1 MDDHVFSDTRPSLVS
16 CDHPSMNLEP
26 LHIPELL
33 RRYNLSPQ
41 KSLGQNFLVDHNA
54 LLKVVED
61 AEISRDDHVLE
72 IGAGIGNLTRLLAVR
87 AKEVTA
93 VEIDH
98 GLFPILEE
106 VTRPFD
112 NVHLVKGD
120 ILEIP
125 LDILFTQDGYLVVAN
140 IPYYITSA
148 VIRHLLEAKV
158 RPSRMVLT
166 MQREVAE
173 RILNKDEKMSLLSL
187 SVQVYGQARIGSHIP
202 ASCFYPEPN
211 VDSSILI
218 IDVYPKPKLSNEGIK
233 TLFDLAH
240 AAFNQKRK
248 MLRGSLSP
256 LLRQDK
262 QFVAE
267 LLEKAGIDPR
277 RRPETLSLKDWINL
291 VEAVNGIEEY

>member
-1 MDDHVFSDTRPSLVS
+1 
-16 CDHPSMNLEP
+16 MNLEP

-33 RRYNLSPQ
+33 RRNNLTPQ

-54 LLKVVED
+54 LIKVVDD
-61 AEISRDDHVLE
+61 AEVSKDDRVLE
-72 IGAGIGNLTRLLAVR
+72 IGAGLGNLTRLLAAR
-87 AKEVTA
+87 AKWVTA
-93 VEIDH
+93 VEIDQD
-98 GLFPILEE
+98 LFPILEE
-106 VTRPFD
+106 VTEPFD
-112 NVHLVKGD
+112 NIHLVKGD
-120 ILEIP
+120 ILGIS
-125 LDILFTQDGYLVVAN
+125 LDKLFSEDCYLVVAN

-187 SVQVYGQARIGSHIP
+187 SVQVYGEARIGSHIP

-218 IDVYPKPKLSNEGIK
+218 IDVYPEPKLSNEGLK
-233 TLFDLAH
+233 SLFDLAH

-256 LLRQDK
+256 LLGLDK
-262 QFVAE
+262 QSVAS
-267 LLEKAGIDPR
+267 LLEDADIDPR
-277 RRPETLSLKDWINL
+277 RRPETLSLVDWIRL
-291 VEAVNGIEEY
+291 VKVLENEKGANKSANT

>member
-1 MDDHVFSDTRPSLVS
+1 
-16 CDHPSMNLEP
+16 MNLEP

-41 KSLGQNFLVDHNA
+41 KSLGQNFLMDHNA

-61 AEISRDDHVLE
+61 AEVNRDDRVLE

-87 AKEVTA
+87 AKQVTA
-93 VEIDH
+93 VEIDQ

-112 NVHLVKGD
+112 NIHLLKGD
-120 ILEIP
+120 FLEIA
-125 LDILFTQDGYLVVAN
+125 LDSLFAEDGYLVVAN

-158 RPSRMVLT
+158 RPARMVLT

-173 RILNKDEKMSLLSL
+173 RIINKDEKMSLLSL
-187 SVQVYGQARIGSHIP
+187 SVQIYGQARIGSHIP
-202 ASCFYPEPN
+202 ARCFYPEPN
-211 VDSSILI
+211 VDSSVLI
-218 IDVYPKPKLSNEGIK
+218 IEVYGQPELSSKGIK
-233 TLFDLAH
+233 RLFTLAH

-256 LLRQDK
+256 LLGKDK
-262 QFVAE
+262 QSVAE
-267 LLEKAGIDPR
+267 ILENADIDPR
-277 RRPETLSLKDWINL
+277 RRPEALSLDDWIRL
-291 VEAVNGIEEY
+291 VEAVGDGAFGQKSSNT

>member
-1 MDDHVFSDTRPSLVS
+1 
-16 CDHPSMNLEP
+16 MNLKP

-33 RRYNLSPQ
+33 RRYNISPQ

-61 AEISRDDHVLE
+61 AEVDRDDHVLE

-87 AKEVTA
+87 AKQVTA
-93 VEIDH
+93 VEIDR
-98 GLFPILEE
+98 GLFPILED

-112 NVHLVKGD
+112 NIHLVKGD
-120 ILEIP
+120 ILE
-125 LDILFTQDGYLVVAN
+125 LSLESLFVEDGFLVVAN

-148 VIRHLLEAKV
+148 VIRHLLEGKV
-158 RPSRMVLT
+158 KPARIVLT

-187 SVQVYGQARIGSHIP
+187 SVQIYGQAHIGHDIP

-211 VDSSILI
+211 VDSSVLI
-218 IDVYPKPKLSNEGIK
+218 IDVYSQPKLSNEGIK

-256 LLRQDK
+256 LLGMDK
-262 QFVAE
+262 QSVAG
-267 LLEKAGIDPR
+267 LLEKAGIESR
-277 RRPETLSLKDWINL
+277 RRPETLSLKDWIRL
-291 VEAVNGIEEY
+291 VKVVRAEVSG

>member
-1 MDDHVFSDTRPSLVS
+1 
-16 CDHPSMNLEP
+16 MNLKP

-61 AEISRDDHVLE
+61 AEVSRDDRVLE
-72 IGAGIGNLTRLLAVR
+72 IGAGLGNLTRLLAVR
-87 AKEVTA
+87 AKEVIG
-93 VEIDH
+93 VEIDQ
-98 GLFPILEE
+98 GLFPLLEE
-106 VTRPFD
+106 VISPFE
-112 NVHLVKGD
+112 NIRLVRGD
-120 ILEIP
+120 ILEIS
-125 LDILFTQDGYLVVAN
+125 LEDLFELEGYLVVAN

-148 VIRHLLEAKV
+148 VIRHLLEATV
-158 RPSRMVLT
+158 RPGRIVLT

-187 SVQVYGQARIGSHIP
+187 SVQVYGQARISSHIP

-211 VDSSILI
+211 VDSSVLI
-218 IDVYPKPKLSNEGIK
+218 IDVYSQPKLSTEGIK

-256 LLRQDK
+256 LLGMGK
-262 QFVAE
+262 QSVAE
-267 LLEKAGIDPR
+267 LLEKADIDPR
-277 RRPETLSLKDWINL
+277 RRPEALSLDDWIRL
-291 VEAVNGIEEY
+291 VEVVEEIDYH

>member
-1 MDDHVFSDTRPSLVS
+1 
-16 CDHPSMNLEP
+16 MNLEP

-41 KSLGQNFLVDHNA
+41 KSLGQNFLMDHNA

-61 AEISRDDHVLE
+61 AEVNRDDRVLE

-87 AKEVTA
+87 AKQVTA
-93 VEIDH
+93 VEIDQ

-106 VTRPFD
+106 VTRSF
-112 NVHLVKGD
+112 NNIHLLKGD
-120 ILEIP
+120 FLEIA
-125 LDILFTQDGYLVVAN
+125 LDSLFAEDGYLVVAN

-158 RPSRMVLT
+158 RPARMVLT

-173 RILNKDEKMSLLSL
+173 RIINKDEKMSLLSL
-187 SVQVYGQARIGSHIP
+187 SVQIYGQARIGSHIP
-202 ASCFYPEPN
+202 ARCFYPEPN
-211 VDSSILI
+211 VDSSVLI
-218 IDVYPKPKLSNEGIK
+218 IEVYGQPELSSKGIK
-233 TLFDLAH
+233 RLFTLAH

-256 LLRQDK
+256 LLGKDK
-262 QFVAE
+262 QSVAE
-267 LLEKAGIDPR
+267 ILENADIDPR
-277 RRPETLSLKDWINL
+277 RRPEALSLDDWIRL
-291 VEAVNGIEEY
+291 VEAVGDGAFGQKSSNT

>member
-1 MDDHVFSDTRPSLVS
+1 
-16 CDHPSMNLEP
+16 MNLKP

-61 AEISRDDHVLE
+61 ADISKGDRVLE

-87 AKEVTA
+87 AKQVTA
-93 VEIDH
+93 VEIDQ
-98 GLFPILEE
+98 GLFPILED
-106 VTRPFD
+106 VTGPFD
-112 NVHLVKGD
+112 NIHLVKGD
-120 ILEIP
+120 FLEMP
-125 LDILFTQDGYLVVAN
+125 LDSLFSEDGYLVVAN

-148 VIRHLLEAKV
+148 VIRHLLEAKLKPA
-158 RPSRMVLT
+158 RIVLT

-173 RILNKDEKMSLLSL
+173 RVLNKDEKMSLLSL

-211 VDSSILI
+211 VDSSVLI
-218 IDVYPKPKLSNEGIK
+218 IDVYSQPKLSTEGIK

-256 LLRQDK
+256 LLGMDK
-262 QFVAE
+262 QSTAE
-267 LLEKAGIDPR
+267 LLEKADIDPR
-277 RRPETLSLKDWINL
+277 RRPEALSLEDWIRL
-291 VEAVNGIEEY
+291 VEVVEAHVGE

>member
-1 MDDHVFSDTRPSLVS
+1 
-16 CDHPSMNLEP
+16 MNLNP

-41 KSLGQNFLVDHNA
+41 KSLGQNFLVDHNL

-61 AEISRDDHVLE
+61 AEVSQDDRVLE
-72 IGAGIGNLTRLLAVR
+72 IGAGIGNLTRILAAS
-87 AKEVTA
+87 AKKVTA
-93 VEIDH
+93 VEIDQ

-106 VTRPFD
+106 VTQPFA
-112 NVHLVKGD
+112 NIQLVKGD
-120 ILEIP
+120 FLEIS
-125 LDILFTQDGYLVVAN
+125 LDSLFIEDGYLVVAN

-187 SVQVYGQARIGSHIP
+187 SVQVYGKARISSHIP

-211 VDSSILI
+211 VDSSVLI
-218 IDVYPKPKLSNEGIK
+218 IDVYQQPKLSNEGIK

-256 LLRQDK
+256 LLGKDK
-262 QFVAE
+262 LSTAE
-267 LLEKAGIDPR
+267 ILEKAGIDPR
-277 RRPETLSLKDWINL
+277 RRPETLSLEDWISL
-291 VEAVNGIEEY
+291 VEVVKPQLSGS

>member
-1 MDDHVFSDTRPSLVS
+1 
-16 CDHPSMNLEP
+16 MNLEP
-26 LHIPELL
+26 LHIPDLL

-54 LLKVVED
+54 LLKVVEE
-61 AEISRDDHVLE
+61 AEVSQDDRVLE
-72 IGAGIGNLTRLLAVR
+72 VGAGIGNLTRLLAVR
-87 AKEVTA
+87 AKQVTA
-93 VEIDH
+93 VEIDQ

-112 NVHLVKGD
+112 NIQLVQGD
-120 ILEIP
+120 ILAIS
-125 LDILFTQDGYLVVAN
+125 LASLFADDGYLVVAN

-148 VIRHLLEAKV
+148 VIRRLLEAAV

-166 MQREVAE
+166 MQQEVAE

-187 SVQVYGQARIGSHIP
+187 SVQVYGQARISSQIP

-211 VDSSILI
+211 VDSSVLI
-218 IDVYPKPKLSNEGIK
+218 IDVYQQPKLTNQGIK

-256 LLRQDK
+256 LLGMDK
-262 QFVAE
+262 QSVAGV
-267 LLEKAGIDPR
+267 LEKADIDPR
-277 RRPETLSLKDWINL
+277 RRPETLSLEDWIRL
-291 VEAVNGIEEY
+291 VEIIEDKEGP

>member
-1 MDDHVFSDTRPSLVS
+1 
-16 CDHPSMNLEP
+16 MNLNP

-61 AEISRDDHVLE
+61 AEVSQNDSVLE
-72 IGAGIGNLTRLLAVR
+72 IGAGIGNLTRLLAAS
-87 AKEVTA
+87 AKQVTA
-93 VEIDH
+93 VEIDQ
-98 GLFPILEE
+98 GLFPILED
-106 VTRPFD
+106 VTRTFD
-112 NVHLVKGD
+112 NVHLVQGD

-125 LDILFTQDGYLVVAN
+125 IDNLFTQDGYLVVAN

-148 VIRHLLEAKV
+148 VIRHLLESKV
-158 RPSRMVLT
+158 KPSRMVLT

-173 RILNKDEKMSLLSL
+173 RILNRDEKMSLLSL

-211 VDSSILI
+211 VDSSVLI
-218 IDVYPKPKLSNEGIK
+218 IDVYQQPKLSNEGIK

-256 LLRQDK
+256 ILGIDK
-262 QFVAE
+262 RSSAE

-277 RRPETLSLKDWINL
+277 RRPETLSLEDWISL
-291 VEAVNGIEEY
+291 VEVVKTQICGEES